1 VGRGFSIT
9 TFTHGHAKRSVVPRL
24 GASRRPPTPEAVDR
38 DAAWTPRTRPPLL
51 GKRADAFPTL
61 PTAVHRLG
69 KSKKRDPRLRA
80 GRNQT
85 ILMAPTAWP
94 LFRRSSVAAF
104 ERSVT
109 VGTPQGR
116 PRATIDVR
124 GVRGRW
130 RRTRAVHRIGELRRS
145 RLYPAHGQAELSG
158 AILRTRGG
166 VRGGRFDV
174 T

>member
-1 VGRGFSIT
+1 VDEARHDEPDKLLPDHFLDNADDRPSRTAKSDADSDIVGRGFSIT

-85 ILMAPTAWP
+85 ILMALP
-94 LFRRSSVAAF
+94 
-104 ERSVT
+104 
-109 VGTPQGR
+109 
-116 PRATIDVR
+116 
-124 GVRGRW
+124 RGRFSEVPQW
-130 RRTRAVHRIGELRRS
+130 PHLN
-145 RLYPAHGQAELSG
+145 
-158 AILRTRGG
+158 
-166 VRGGRFDV
+166 VR
-174 T
+174 